1 MTRLADDPHAAAM
14 ELARA
19 IAGRSPHA
27 VRGIKRLANAMHDDD
42 PKTLLERETT
52 EQIAVI
58 GKPNMMEAVA
68 ANMGKRAANFTD

>member
-1 MTRLADDPHAAAM
+1 MQLAS
-14 ELARA
+14 E

-27 VRGIKRLANAMHDDD
+27 IRGAKRLCNMAHDADPHAM
-42 PKTLLERETT
+42 LEAETR

-68 ANMGKRAANFTD
+68 ANMAKRAAVFAD